1 MPCRAVVPRNTQQC
15 TTWQAEWGNGAGSV
29 EELTQEQEFLLAR
42 LAHEARELTHTELV
56 HALLEA
62 WTEKFSLKALFEEIL
77 QEHGIFCQLQEKA
90 PCCDPSDVEG
100 MAALFGYIPSDE
112 ELADYFDA
120 AIENA
125 TMELDMDDIVLS
137 RE

>member
-1 MPCRAVVPRNTQQC
+1 M
-15 TTWQAEWGNGAGSV
+15 

-42 LAHEARELTHTELV
+42 LAHEARDLSHTELV
-56 HALLEA
+56 QALLEA
-62 WTEKFSLKALFEEIL
+62 WVEKFSLKALFEEIL
-77 QEHGIFCQLQEKA
+77 QEHGIFCLLQERA
-90 PCCDPSDVEG
+90 PCCDPSDAEG

-112 ELADYFDA
+112 ELADYFNA